1 MREIGVVKYD
11 SSTYSD
17 ENMLLNFGIVDPVT
31 LNKNLTYLWGKD
43 SDRFPLLSMTEGNN
57 AISPKKALNGADTQY
72 IWNVAGRMRHTSQ
85 VVRLVSTTTM
95 PGRGYTEFEVE
106 MKDAWF
112 IYQFGALSPDGE
124 HQVRIQ
130 SEGKPTTNNTFIYR
144 FQLQGG
150 NANEFIPLENFEAGK
165 FWVLGAP
172 TVAASKSDGNRSNR
186 QSTAK
191 ATNQFG
197 YHRFSQPIT
206 GNIAN
211 KVVDIEFD
219 VDGGG
224 TTNLWM
230 PYEMKVFEM
239 NRKQYLEEDLWFSE
253 YNRDAKG
260 VIHLKD
266 PETGEPIPRGSGI
279 KDTLK
284 SVGNYDTY
292 SKLTLERFDSTINRL
307 YDNRIDSTPIEIIL
321 YAGSGFAREFSTAIE
336 EDAAFR
342 GYFQA
347 IGDQKVKDGGEYMS
361 YGKYFN
367 QYQTIDGKIVTVKPV
382 HLFNH
387 GLRAE
392 QDRLN
397 GRMYK
402 GLPLSSYTGVFLD
415 HSLNDSGD
423 RNIQLVCEEGREAI
437 TGIYKG
443 LTNLPGSWGAVQNQM
458 IATKKDVASYE
469 MFCSQG
475 INMLNPTTSFWMDLA
490 LD

>member
-1 MREIGVVKYD
+1 MREIGVMKYD

-43 SDRFPLLSMTEGNN
+43 TDKFPLLSLTEGNN
-57 AISPKKALNGADTQY
+57 AISTKKPLNGADTQY
-72 IWNVAGRMRHTSQ
+72 VWNVMGRMRHVSQ
-85 VVRLVSTTTM
+85 VVKLVSTTTK
-95 PGRGYTEFEVE
+95 PGLGYTEIEVE

-112 IYQFGALSPDGE
+112 IYQYGAVSPDGE

-130 SEGKPTTNNTFIYR
+130 SEGKATTSGTFIYR

-150 NANEFIPLENFEAGK
+150 NANEYIPLENFEAGK
-165 FWVLGAP
+165 YWVLSAP
-172 TVAASKSDGNRSNR
+172 TAAASKSDGNRTNA
-186 QSTAK
+186 QSSAK

-197 YHRFSQPIT
+197 FYRFSKPIS

-219 VDGGG
+219 TMDGGK
-224 TTNLWM
+224 TNLWM
-230 PYEMKVFEM
+230 PYEMKMFEL

-266 PETGEPIPRGSGI
+266 PDTGEPIPRGSGI

-284 SVGNYDTY
+284 TVGNYDTY
-292 SKLTLERFDSTINRL
+292 SKLTLERFDSTLNRL
-307 YDNRIDSTPIEIIL
+307 FDNRIDSTPIEIVL
-321 YAGSGFAREFSTAIE
+321 YCGTGFAREFSNAIE

-347 IGDQKVKDGGEYMS
+347 IGEQKVRNGGEYLI
-361 YGKYFN
+361 YGKYFK
-367 QYQTIDGKIVTVKPV
+367 QYETIDGKIITVKPV
-382 HLFNH
+382 NLFNQ
-387 GLRAE
+387 GTRAQ
-392 QDRLN
+392 QDRAN
-397 GRMYK
+397 GRLYK
-402 GLPLSSYTGVFLD
+402 GLPISSYTGVFLD
-415 HSLNDSGD
+415 HSMNDGGE
-423 RNIQLVCEEGREAI
+423 RNIQLVCEEGRECI
-437 TGIYKG
+437 SGIYKG

-458 IATKKDVASYE
+458 IATKKDEASYE

-475 INMLNPTTSFWMDLA
+475 INMLNGSTSFWMDLA

>member
-43 SDRFPLLSMTEGNN
+43 SDKFPLLSMTEGNN
-57 AISPKKALNGADTQY
+57 AISPKKALNGVDTQY

-85 VVRLVSTTTM
+85 VIRLISSTTK
-95 PGRGYTEFEVE
+95 PGLGYTEFEVE

-112 IYQFGALSPDGE
+112 IYQYGALSPDGE

-130 SEGKPTTNNTFIYR
+130 SEGKPTSNGTYIYR

-150 NANEFIPLENFEAGK
+150 NANEFVPVENFEAGK

-172 TVAASKSDGNRSNR
+172 TVAASKSDGNRTNA

-197 YHRFSQPIT
+197 YHRFSKPIS

-307 YDNRIDSTPIEIIL
+307 FDNRIDATPIEIVL
-321 YAGSGFAREFSTAIE
+321 YAGTGFAREFSNAIE
-336 EDAAFR
+336 EDAALR
-342 GYFQA
+342 GYMNA
-347 IGDQKVKDGGEYMS
+347 IGDQKVRSGGEYLI
-361 YGKYFN
+361 YGKYFK
-367 QYQTIDGKIVTVKPV
+367 QYETIDGKIITVKPV

-415 HSLNDSGD
+415 HSLNDGGD

-437 TGIYKG
+437 TGVYKG
-443 LTNLPGSWGAVQNQM
+443 LTNLPGSWGAVQNQ
-458 IATKKDVASYE
+458 ILSTKKDVASYE